1 MTLLGTEL
9 EGEIREKKRKIG
21 EEVFGISDPIGF
33 RFRVSLKLQLVSTE

>member
-21 EEVFGISDPIGF
+21 EEVFGS
-33 RFRVSLKLQLVSTE
+33 KLWRIFEKEEEDVV